1 MRARMSVRLVALLLT
16 AGIDACATYHR
27 LPLPVH
33 NNLAGEAPGGIMPL
47 DMQRVA
53 TLAVL
58 NNPDLNSARATL
70 GVAQA
75 QAFAARLLPDPR
87 LNLSGTHP
95 TDRVGPGDP
104 RYPEVNAYGLELDV
118 DLLSLLTHPAVTA
131 GARADIQ
138 QAQLNLLWQEWQ
150 TVAQARTLFVQQS
163 IAQERRDFLQSAQQV
178 YQLAAQ
184 RSQRAQAAGDV
195 TLDQSSA
202 DLAVLQDVSSRLGDA
217 QRSLLSAQQ
226 GLRSLLGVAPEVR
239 LPLQPLSAP
248 EVPGRGSVQSALDLL
263 PEHRPDLQALQAGYG
278 SQEARVRVAVLS
290 QFPDISVGF
299 TRSRDNTDVHGI
311 GGLVN
316 LTLPLFNRGRGEI
329 AVQQATRA
337 QLRADYQ
344 SRLDQAE
351 GSAWQLW
358 QEMQQLQSQL
368 GELQGQLPRLQQS
381 VDAAQRA
388 YRSAEFPAAS
398 YLTLVGSYLAA
409 QELQAT
415 LRQALWGDS
424 IALAT
429 VLGTQVQPPLQA
441 LRGRPALPGPMKSS

>member
-1 MRARMSVRLVALLLT
+1 MRNHPASRLMRLAALLLT
-16 AGIDACATYHR
+16 GSIGACATYHR
-27 LPLPVH
+27 LPLPLH
-33 NNLAGEAPGGIMPL
+33 SDLANAAPGGILPL

-58 NNPDLNSARATL
+58 NNPDLNTARATL

-75 QAFAARLLPDPR
+75 QAFAARLLPDPH
-87 LNLSGTHP
+87 LDVSGAHP

-118 DLLSLLTHPAVTA
+118 DLLSLLTHPARAA
-131 GARADIQ
+131 GARADIR

-150 TVAQARTLFVQQS
+150 TVAQARTLYVQQCV
-163 IAQERRDFLQSAQQV
+163 AQERRDFLQGARQI

-184 RSQRAQAAGDV
+184 RSQRAQSDGNV
-195 TLDQSSA
+195 TLEQSSA
-202 DLAVLQDVSSRLGDA
+202 DLAVLQDVGSRLGDA
-217 QRSLLSAQQ
+217 ERSLLSAQQ
-226 GLRSLLGVAPEVR
+226 ALRSLLGVAPGVL

-248 EVPGRGSVQSALDLL
+248 DIPARASVQSALDVL
-263 PEHRPDLQALQAGYG
+263 PQHRPDLRALQAGYG
-278 SQEARVRVAVLS
+278 AQEAQVRVAVLS
-290 QFPDISVGF
+290 QFPDISIGF
-299 TRSRDNTDVHGI
+299 TKSRDNTDVHGV

-316 LTLPLFNRGRGEI
+316 LTLPLFNRGRGAI
-329 AVQQATRA
+329 AVQNATRA

-344 SRLDQAE
+344 ARLDQAA

-358 QEMQQLQSQL
+358 QEMRQLQAQL
-368 GELQGQLPRLQQS
+368 GDLQTQLPRLQRS

-415 LRQALWGDS
+415 LRQNLWSDS

-429 VLGTQVQPPLQA
+429 MLGTQVQPPLSA
-441 LRGRPALPGPMKSS
+441 LRGTTQAS